1 MWWSTNDML
10 CAISSRWYFYLYATI
25 LDLVLLQY
33 FFTIFVFFFSETIL
47 SCFHEGSTSLPGP
60 PRSVFVLFS
69 QHHEHQHWNLQ
80 SCHHPCYFLFS
91 WCRWRCYAGRWKS
104 GLWTAAVQLLCKNHQ
119 IRKLTMILHQ
129 MENIGSIWYL
139 MNMTA
144 YAVMM

>member
-10 CAISSRWYFYLYATI
+10 CAISSRWYFYFYATNI
-25 LDLVLLQY
+25 DLVLLQY
-33 FFTIFVFFFSETIL
+33 FFTIFVFFSETIL

-60 PRSVFVLFS
+60 PRSVFVFFS

-80 SCHHPCYFLFS
+80 GFHHSWYFLFS
-91 WCRWRCYAGRWKS
+91 WCRWRFYAGRWKS